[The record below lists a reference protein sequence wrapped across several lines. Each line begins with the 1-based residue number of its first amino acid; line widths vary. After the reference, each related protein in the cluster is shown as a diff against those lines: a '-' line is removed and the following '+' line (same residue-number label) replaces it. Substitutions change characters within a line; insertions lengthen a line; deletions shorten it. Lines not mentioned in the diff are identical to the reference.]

1 MNILLTG
8 GTGFIG
14 NRILKK
20 ISHKKNRVLVITRKK
35 IKKKRILSII
45 KLISLNQK
53 TIYQN

>member
-20 ISHKKNRVLVITRKK
+20 ISDKKNRVLIITRKK
-35 IKKKRILSII
+35 IKKKRTLSII

-53 TIYQN
+53 AIYQS